1 MKRIVDQA
9 IYEKHVSQEN
19 KNLVKDFLIEK
30 KSQGKAASTLQQ
42 YHWDLRIILF
52 LLHQHFENKNL
63 IELTRKDI
71 RNLSIIFQELGMSNA
86 RVNGLMSA
94 LRSALEFCADD
105 DDYDYEFNVGSRV
118 RGLPKN
124 PVREITFITEE
135 QIEWLIDELLEQEK
149 YMLATYLALS
159 YYSAAR
165 KNEVYQVQKE
175 ELTERYF
182 TNVVRGKRGKKFRLY
197 YNPRVQKCIRLYIE
211 QRGKDTIP
219 DLFVRVYKNGER
231 KLLNKSAFNYW
242 CKIFAKMLCE
252 KEGKEYKIN
261 PHCFR
266 HSRLDNL
273 KVQGVPL
280 EKLKSL
286 ANHSDISTTQSYL
299 KRQERRGYCR
309 YFRNGSK
316 LLCSLKGG
324 LINARTKT

>member
-1 MKRIVDQA
+1 MKRIVDQV

-30 KSQGKAASTLQQ
+30 KAQGKAASTLQQ

-211 QRGKDTIP
+211 QRGKDAIP

-242 CKIFAKMLCE
+242 CKIFAKMLNE

-273 KVQGVPL
+273 
-280 EKLKSL
+280 
-286 ANHSDISTTQSYL
+286 
-299 KRQERRGYCR
+299 
-309 YFRNGSK
+309 
-316 LLCSLKGG
+316 
-324 LINARTKT
+324 

>member
-30 KSQGKAASTLQQ
+30 KAQGKAASTLQQ
-42 YHWDLRIILF
+42 YNWDLRIILF
-52 LLHQHFENKNL
+52 LIHEHFENKNL

-71 RNLSIIFQELGMSNA
+71 RNLSIIFQDMGMSNA

-105 DDYDYEFNVGSRV
+105 DDYNYEFNVGSR
-118 RGLPKN
+118 
-124 PVREITFITEE
+124 
-135 QIEWLIDELLEQEK
+135 
-149 YMLATYLALS
+149 
-159 YYSAAR
+159 
-165 KNEVYQVQKE
+165 
-175 ELTERYF
+175 
-182 TNVVRGKRGKKFRLY
+182 VRGKRGKKFRLY
-197 YNPRVQKCIRLYIE
+197 YNPRVQECIRLYMN

-219 DLFVRVYKNGER
+219 DLFVRVYKNGGR
-231 KLLNKSAFNYW
+231 KTLNKSVFNYW
-242 CKIFAKMLCE
+242 CKIFAKMLNE
-252 KEGKEYKIN
+252 KEGKEFKIN

-286 ANHSDISTTQSYL
+286 ANHSDISITESYL
-299 KRQERRGYCR
+299 KDRSEEDIAEIFGMDPS
-309 YFRNGSK
+309 YF
-316 LLCSLKGG
+316 
-324 LINARTKT
+324 AA